1 MPTFGNVT
9 AMANAASIE
18 SIANAIS
25 ANSTLNTVPQKD
37 LGPTSFRCLFHRN
50 DVRLLFLY
58 GVFHLTDGKIAINF

>member
-9 AMANAASIE
+9 AIANAASIE

-37 LGPTSFRCLFHRN
+37 LGPTSFSLP
-50 DVRLLFLY
+50 VSS
-58 GVFHLTDGKIAINF
+58 K